1 MDSIKKVPDV
11 GENIGVSTD
20 NKLGGGLITKHNFKA
35 VIKIKRLRLN
45 ANGF

>member
-20 NKLGGGLITKHNFKA
+20 NKLGGGLITRYNFKS
-35 VIKIKRLRLN
+35 VIKITSGKLN
-45 ANGF
+45 VNDF